1 MTTKNIKYVVQLQLH
16 LENKRQEKKD
26 FGSGRDMDT
35 RSILNKLSKT
45 KNKKTRRP
53 EQHQN
58 LKDTTKEQV
67 NKCLNYQIELLASL

>member
-16 LENKRQEKKD
+16 LENKRQEKQD

-58 LKDTTKEQV
+58 LKDTKK
-67 NKCLNYQIELLASL
+67 NK

>member
-1 MTTKNIKYVVQLQLH
+1 
-16 LENKRQEKKD
+16 
-26 FGSGRDMDT
+26 MDT

-58 LKDTTKEQV
+58 LKDTKK
-67 NKCLNYQIELLASL
+67 NK